1 MAPLGQA
8 IKSQLADDTPKNH
21 AVINEVNVKAKEMMR
36 KINLIKNDKK
46 LSKDPLSKKEG
57 IQLV

>member
-36 KINLIKNDKK
+36 KINLIKNDKN
-46 LSKDPLSKKEG
+46 LSKDPLSKK
-57 IQLV
+57 